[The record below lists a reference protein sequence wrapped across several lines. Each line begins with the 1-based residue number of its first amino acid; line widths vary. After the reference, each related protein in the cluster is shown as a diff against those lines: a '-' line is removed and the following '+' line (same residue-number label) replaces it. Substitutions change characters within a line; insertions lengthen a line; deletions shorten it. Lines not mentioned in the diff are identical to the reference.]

1 MKRQRNCL
9 PLSIVLLSSLL
20 TNTWCHAEL
29 VVIVPADCAV
39 QALDNTQ
46 IARLFLGKK
55 NRLPTGEIAVPVD
68 QSKGPM
74 RDRFYEAFT
83 GKNRA
88 RINEYWAQRL
98 FTGTGAPPL
107 QLATSA
113 EVVNYVANTPHAIGY
128 VDSKMVD
135 QRVKVVATAP

>member
-1 MKRQRNCL
+1 M
-9 PLSIVLLSSLL
+9 SSLL
-20 TNTWCHAEL
+20 TPVLCRAEL

-39 QALDNTQ
+39 QMLDNTQ

-55 NRLPTGEIAVPVD
+55 SRLPTGEIAVPVD
-68 QSKGPM
+68 QSKGPI
-74 RDRFYEAFT
+74 RDQFYEKFT
-83 GKNRA
+83 GKSRA

-107 QLATSA
+107 QLTTSA
-113 EVVNYVANTPHAIGY
+113 EVVNYVASTPHAIGY
-128 VDSKMVD
+128 VDSNMVD